1 MSFTGGEA
9 EQKFWRMPELVEKLL
24 LLLHPLS
31 SLRLLQ
37 TGIVEK
43 QVLRESLS
51 SKAWNHLIRQ
61 CSFGE
66 EGALQRTDL
75 KNVVQILKL
84 VELEDSSA
92 FLLPLLDL
100 ICEKFPPPNH
110 NELWMGEVRGEVQI
124 ACPCR
129 ADPHNVSLDGFLLL
143 EEEVEGVFGTAYQ
156 SIKSVDS
163 KYNLC
168 QPFLSAL
175 SSRISR
181 QESAVSMVTVGRDLE
196 IENKKGAR
204 AFSSLLHAQEV
215 KMTNL
220 KVAGEIGEEG
230 WQVVARA
237 MQTRPSAVST
247 VWTSKEGLEVGRKV
261 DIKEIWEAVKRSFF
275 ISDTTVNMGEDD
287 FFWSVRVEK
296 PKHSWKRLE
305 QILEMSWGQFFCEL
319 EEERVEREL
328 EFERDDNLIFD
339 SDDFS
344 DDYSDSEEEYTEDES
359 EEEGS
364 GKDRDRGEGDE
375 EEGEDGDGKDGGAV
389 EDIFPFSIF
398 PLVGD
403 GEDKKDGDG
412 AEGEDGGDEDD

>member
-1 MSFTGGEA
+1 
-9 EQKFWRMPELVEKLL
+9 
-24 LLLHPLS
+24 
-31 SLRLLQ
+31 
-37 TGIVEK
+37 
-43 QVLRESLS
+43 
-51 SKAWNHLIRQ
+51 
-61 CSFGE
+61 
-66 EGALQRTDL
+66 
-75 KNVVQILKL
+75 
-84 VELEDSSA
+84 
-92 FLLPLLDL
+92 
-100 ICEKFPPPNH
+100 
-110 NELWMGEVRGEVQI
+110 
-124 ACPCR
+124 
-129 ADPHNVSLDGFLLL
+129 
-143 EEEVEGVFGTAYQ
+143 
-156 SIKSVDS
+156 
-163 KYNLC
+163 
-168 QPFLSAL
+168 
-175 SSRISR
+175 
-181 QESAVSMVTVGRDLE
+181 MVTVGRDLE
-196 IENKKGAR
+196 IENKKSAR
-204 AFSSLLHAQEV
+204 AFSSLLQAQEV

-220 KVAGEIGEEG
+220 KVAGDIGEEG
-230 WQVVARA
+230 WEVVARA

-359 EEEGS
+359 EEKGS
-364 GKDRDRGEGDE
+364 GKDRDGGEADE